1 MQGTEKGSL
10 IDFNSIFSEL
20 KNNHPNITFQKSDHS
35 RWSPE
40 TKTIHYKVSGKNSL
54 WSLLHEIGHMVCDHT
69 TYDSDIGLLRME
81 VAAWKQAREIA
92 SRFNVVIDEE
102 HIQKCLD
109 TYRDWVYK
117 RSSCPVCTQAGIEKE
132 LGLYSCI
139 NCPSKWKVSSARF
152 CRPYR
157 KTVTA

>member
-1 MQGTEKGSL
+1 MQWDK
-10 IDFNSIFSEL
+10 NSIKFDVKTIFLEL
-20 KNNHPNITFQKSDHS
+20 KKSHPDVIFKESDRS

-40 TKTIHYKVSGKNSL
+40 TKTIHFKASGKYSL
-54 WSLLHEIGHMVCDHT
+54 WSLLHEVGHMVCDHT
-69 TYDSDIGLLRME
+69 SYDSDIGLLRME
-81 VAAWKQAREIA
+81 VAAWKKARQIA
-92 SRFNVVIDEE
+92 AEFNVTIDED

-117 RSSCPVCTQAGIEKE
+117 RSSCPVCTQAGLEKE
-132 LGLYSCI
+132 HGTYSCI

-157 KTVTA
+157 KAVPV